1 MERGFVPPVDR
12 ASRLLDRIRL
22 RHLTCFVA
30 VAQEGNLGRAAGRLH
45 LSQPAVTKT
54 LNELESLA
62 GLRLV
67 DRGRHGA
74 RLTPAGEEFLGHAVE
89 VTDALASA
97 ARALSGTGQ
106 PAVAPVRVGALPT
119 VASTLLPGAVTR
131 LRDRRPH
138 VGVQIRTAP
147 NAALLGAVRAG
158 ELDFVLGRMADPE
171 TMQGL
176 SFELLY
182 AESLALIVRPGHPLA
197 GGPVSVP
204 AVLNH
209 PLVVATAGTVPRH
222 HTEGFLA
229 RHGLRLPSGSVETL
243 DVSVARGLVRAG
255 DAVWLT
261 PERVPQDDLDDGTL
275 VRLPVPTPGTAEPVG
290 LLRRSSA
297 DTPVV
302 ADELIGILRELAVG

>member
-1 MERGFVPPVDR
+1 MQSEGVPPGDR

-30 VAQEGNLGRAAGRLH
+30 VAQEGNLGRAAARLH

-54 LNELESLA
+54 LNELEALSGA
-62 GLRLV
+62 RLV

-74 RLTPAGEEFLGHAVE
+74 RLTRAGEEFLSRAVE

-97 ARALSGTGQ
+97 AGVLAGTGQ

-119 VASTLLPGAVTR
+119 VASTLLPGAITR
-131 LRDRRPH
+131 FRDRRPH
-138 VGVQIRTAP
+138 GGVQIRTGP
-147 NAALLGAVRAG
+147 NTALLGAVRAG
-158 ELDFVLGRMADPE
+158 ELDFVLGRTADPE
-171 TMQGL
+171 TMRGL

-182 AESLALIVRPGHPLA
+182 AESLALVVRPDHPLA
-197 GGPVSVP
+197 EGPVSVP
-204 AVLNH
+204 AVLDH

-229 RHGLRLPSGSVETL
+229 RHGLRLPSGIIETL
-243 DVSVARGLVRAG
+243 DVSVARGLVRTG

-261 PERVPQDDLDDGTL
+261 PERVPQGDLDDGTL

-290 LLRRSSA
+290 LLRRTSA
-297 DTPVV
+297 DTPVAAEELV
-302 ADELIGILRELAVG
+302 AILRELAVG